1 MVIFNTKTFR
11 QGKHFQ
17 NFNVFF
23 RLEAPASA
31 LGLSL
36 DNLFTSAPGEQ
47 FATLLKQFE
56 HEIIRLNSLIA
67 RNVERINTPE
77 NGKWEILTRILIA
90 LDFSFFRVQQI
101 QQIVGYIIIHK
112 KNLFNYLGLV

>member
-17 NFNVFF
+17 NFNIFF

-31 LGLSL
+31 SGLSL

-67 RNVERINTPE
+67 RNVERFNTPE

-90 LDFSFFRVQQI
+90 LDFFFFLESNR
-101 QQIVGYIIIHK
+101 
-112 KNLFNYLGLV
+112 FNRF

>member
-17 NFNVFF
+17 NFNIFF
-23 RLEAPASA
+23 RLEAPAS
-31 LGLSL
+31 GLCL
-36 DNLFTSAPGEQ
+36 DNLFISAPGEQ
-47 FATLLKQFE
+47 FAALLKQFE

-67 RNVERINTPE
+67 RNVERFNTPE

-90 LDFSFFRVQQI
+90 LDFFFRVQQI

-112 KNLFNYLGLV
+112 KKICSIN